1 MRGLS
6 RFLQLGQ
13 GMTLNR
19 ELTSEERTGR
29 LLNGAAAKEAT
40 PYYDRIW
47 KEQADGQGR
56 DYTERYR
63 VEFIVECLKAIAA
76 KHRGRLDILDLG
88 CGTGW
93 MAPFLS
99 PYGRVTGVYF
109 SETGIDYARRHYA
122 EHGRF
127 VVADH
132 ESPTLGL
139 MPTRGFLMDD
149 QFDVV
154 AASAVIEHTKDHGAF
169 LSLVGDLLRTEGH
182 LILTTPNGNV
192 WADFEV
198 EPAYK
203 AGLQPIEHW
212 LTTGELRK
220 ALTQAQF
227 DIHRHLGSPVYGFRL
242 GFSGMLQRRRIR
254 HAMTLA
260 GLRHIYGRLIRPTAV
275 YQFVWAQRRS
285 HGSHRSVRPP
295 A

>member
-1 MRGLS
+1 
-6 RFLQLGQ
+6 
-13 GMTLNR
+13 MTLNR

-99 PYGRVTGVYF
+99 PYGRVTGVDF

-132 ESPTLGL
+132 
-139 MPTRGFLMDD
+139 
-149 QFDVV
+149 
-154 AASAVIEHTKDHGAF
+154 
-169 LSLVGDLLRTEGH
+169 
-182 LILTTPNGNV
+182 
-192 WADFEV
+192 
-198 EPAYK
+198 
-203 AGLQPIEHW
+203 
-212 LTTGELRK
+212 
-220 ALTQAQF
+220 
-227 DIHRHLGSPVYGFRL
+227 
-242 GFSGMLQRRRIR
+242 
-254 HAMTLA
+254 
-260 GLRHIYGRLIRPTAV
+260 
-275 YQFVWAQRRS
+275 
-285 HGSHRSVRPP
+285 
-295 A
+295 